1 MAANRDFF
9 PYTTLRAHIID
20 TKGDPAVAEKA
31 VMEYATTHPN
41 RTHLV
46 GIVGKNHVPCT
57 MYHTEDGGAISI
69 FIIGFI
75 IAVTLYGF
83 YA

>member
-1 MAANRDFF
+1 MQAAAMAANRDFF

-31 VMEYATTHPN
+31 VEEYATTHPN

-46 GIVGKNHVPCT
+46 GIVGMFKFK
-57 MYHTEDGGAISI
+57 GGL
-69 FIIGFI
+69 
-75 IAVTLYGF
+75 LY
-83 YA
+83 